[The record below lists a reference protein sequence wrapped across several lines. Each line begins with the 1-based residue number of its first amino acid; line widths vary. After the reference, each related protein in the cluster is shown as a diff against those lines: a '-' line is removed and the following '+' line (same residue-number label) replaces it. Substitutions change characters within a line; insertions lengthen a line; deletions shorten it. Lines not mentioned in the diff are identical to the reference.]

1 MGGFLGD
8 WWDEWSGGVGKALST
23 NPLTAPLVAFGE
35 AAPYIGKFIEGE
47 YAPESLHST
56 KMKAER
62 AEEDARL
69 RSIANA
75 RQSAMSGD
83 AERNLKGLAFQE
95 GLQARNARAAEA
107 DMLRMLERQAMDRN
121 QPGWAPWEAPSYLAG
136 GEPAT
141 NQQYDSDI
149 LDWAARMGISDEI
162 AAMTGG
168 TVPWET
174 GSQGTG
180 SADTGGGYDPMST
193 INAWAEDRK
202 GDYKDK
208 FDRSNQFWQDE
219 QTRRGNEIVADME
232 TWKGQHARSNADRLA
247 MEAFYAAQ
255 HEKSVGGMQ
264 SLYADQ
270 VRAAEAKATE
280 LGLNPDAWIDAV
292 GATEAAFLQGTFD
305 TGVNFANRLSVIGQ
319 LAWDK
324 VGSDALQGANAEVRR
339 LNAETAKA
347 MFDAQDQYEDSL
359 MAIEDAVLQRQIS
372 VEDAAAAESKARAQA
387 TQTAQLAD
395 ALGQELYG
403 LSPGMGEAASLA
415 GILET
420 VLGDAMDVASSA
432 GDQPL
437 VPYTDE
443 TIGQT
448 LNLTVD
454 QLLKRLG
461 QIDDKQEAPQLFD
474 IGAESAAELG
484 VEQFLSMEQI
494 EALSKIATILNKN
507 AMPRG

>member
-1 MGGFLGD
+1 MAGFLGD
-8 WWDEWSGGVGKALST
+8 WWDEWSSGVGKALST

-35 AAPYIGKFIEGE
+35 AAPYIGKFIEGD
-47 YAPESLHST
+47 YAPESLHSE
-56 KMKAER
+56 KMKADR
-62 AEEDARL
+62 AAENARL
-69 RSIANA
+69 QDIANA
-75 RQSAMSGD
+75 RQSAISGD
-83 AERNLKGLAFQE
+83 AERTLKGLSFPE
-95 GLQARNARAAEA
+95 GMQARGARAAE
-107 DMLRMLERQAMDRN
+107 DEMLRMLERQGMERN
-121 QPGWAPWEAPSYLAG
+121 QPGWAPWEAPGFVAG
-136 GEPAT
+136 GGPPT
-141 NQQYDSDI
+141 NEQYDSSI
-149 LDWAARMGISDEI
+149 LDWATRLGIADEI
-162 AAMTGG
+162 AALTG
-168 TVPWET
+168 E
-174 GSQGTG
+174 TG
-180 SADTGGGYDPMST
+180 SADTGGGYDPMAT
-193 INAWAEDRK
+193 INAWAADRQ
-202 GDYKDK
+202 GDYKAK
-208 FDRSNQFWQDE
+208 FDRSNKFWQDE
-219 QTRRGNEIVADME
+219 QTRRGNEIVADMD

-270 VRAAEAKATE
+270 VRAAKAKATE
-280 LGLNPDAWIDAV
+280 LGLNPNAWIDAV

-324 VGSDALQGANAEVRR
+324 VASDALQGANAEIRR

-347 MFDAQDQYEDSL
+347 MFDAQDEYEDSL

-387 TQTAQLAD
+387 TQKAQLAD

-420 VLGDAMDVASSA
+420 VLGDAMEVASGD

-437 VPYTDE
+437 VPYTDDQ
-443 TIGQT
+443 IGQT

-461 QIDDKQEAPQLFD
+461 QIDDKQEPPQLFD

-484 VEQFLSMEQI
+484 VPRELSREQI
-494 EALSKIATILNKN
+494 EVLNLVETILNKK
-507 AMPRG
+507 AMP

>member
-1 MGGFLGD
+1 MAGILGD

-35 AAPYIGKFIEGE
+35 AAPYIGKFIEGD
-47 YAPESLHST
+47 YAPESLHSE
-56 KMKAER
+56 KMKADR
-62 AEEDARL
+62 AAENARL
-69 RSIANA
+69 QDIANA
-75 RQSAMSGD
+75 RQSTISGD
-83 AERNLKGLAFQE
+83 AERTLKGLSFQE
-95 GLQARNARAAEA
+95 GMQARSARAAE
-107 DMLRMLERQAMDRN
+107 DEMLRMLERQGMERN
-121 QPGWAPWEAPSYLAG
+121 QPGWAPWEAPGYVAG
-136 GEPAT
+136 GGPST
-141 NQQYDSDI
+141 NEQYDSNI
-149 LDWAARMGISDEI
+149 LDWAARLGIADEI
-162 AAMTGG
+162 AALTGG

-174 GSQGTG
+174 SSGGESV
-180 SADTGGGYDPMST
+180 DVGGGYDPMAT
-193 INAWAEDRK
+193 INAWAADRQ
-202 GDYKDK
+202 GDYKAK
-208 FDRSNQFWQDE
+208 FDRSNKFWQDE
-219 QTRRGNEIVADME
+219 QTRRGNEIVADMD

-270 VRAAEAKATE
+270 VRAAQAKATE
-280 LGLNPDAWIDAV
+280 LGLNPNAWIDAV

-324 VGSDALQGANAEVRR
+324 VASDALQGANAEIRR

-347 MFDAQDQYEDSL
+347 MFDAQDEYEDSL

-387 TQTAQLAD
+387 TQKAQLAD

-420 VLGDAMDVASSA
+420 VLGDAMEVASGD

-437 VPYTDE
+437 VPYTDDQ
-443 TIGQT
+443 IGQT

-494 EALSKIATILNKN
+494 EELSKIATILNKN

>member
-1 MGGFLGD
+1 
-8 WWDEWSGGVGKALST
+8 
-23 NPLTAPLVAFGE
+23 
-35 AAPYIGKFIEGE
+35 
-47 YAPESLHST
+47 
-56 KMKAER
+56 
-62 AEEDARL
+62 
-69 RSIANA
+69 
-75 RQSAMSGD
+75 
-83 AERNLKGLAFQE
+83 
-95 GLQARNARAAEA
+95 
-107 DMLRMLERQAMDRN
+107 
-121 QPGWAPWEAPSYLAG
+121 
-136 GEPAT
+136 
-141 NQQYDSDI
+141 
-149 LDWAARMGISDEI
+149 
-162 AAMTGG
+162 
-168 TVPWET
+168 
-174 GSQGTG
+174 
-180 SADTGGGYDPMST
+180 
-193 INAWAEDRK
+193 
-202 GDYKDK
+202 
-208 FDRSNQFWQDE
+208 
-219 QTRRGNEIVADME
+219 
-232 TWKGQHARSNADRLA
+232 

>member
-1 MGGFLGD
+1 MGVLDD
-8 WWDEWSGGVGKALST
+8 WWDEVSGGIGKAIKS
-23 NPLTAPLVAFGE
+23 NPLTGSLTAFSE
-35 AAPYIGKFIEGE
+35 AAPYIGKFIAGD

-56 KMKAER
+56 KMKADK
-62 AEEDARL
+62 ADKDAQL
-69 RSIANA
+69 QTIANA
-75 RQSAMSGD
+75 RQSTALGD
-83 AERNLKGLAFQE
+83 AERNLKGA
-95 GLQARNARAAEA
+95 LQASKAGAAEA
-107 DMLRMLERQAMDRN
+107 EMLRMLEQQAMIKN
-121 QPGWAPWEAPSYLAG
+121 QPGYSSQEAPSFVPG
-136 GEPAT
+136 GGPPT
-141 NQQYDSDI
+141 DQQYDSDI
-149 LDWAARMGISDEI
+149 LDWAARLGISDEI
-162 AAMTGG
+162 AALTGD
-168 TVPWET
+168 
-174 GSQGTG
+174 TG
-180 SADTGGGYDPMST
+180 SANAGGGYDPMST
-193 INAWAEDRK
+193 INAWAEDRR
-202 GDYKDK
+202 GDYKNK

-247 MEAFYAAQ
+247 MEAFYATQ

-292 GATEAAFLQGTFD
+292 GATEAGFLQGTFD

-339 LNAETAKA
+339 LNTETAKA

-372 VEDAAAAESKARAQA
+372 VDDAAGAEAKARAQA

-420 VLGDAMDVASSA
+420 VLGDAMDVASGA

-437 VPYTDE
+437 VPYTDAD
-443 TIGQT
+443 IGQT

-461 QIDDKQEAPQLFD
+461 QIDDKPETPQLFD

-484 VEQFLSMEQI
+484 VEQQLSREQI
-494 EALSKIATILNKN
+494 EVLNLVQSILNKN